1 VPRELCVTPPPPRFP
16 PLCSEYLSA
25 LRCICY
31 GGQSRRCRNLGD
43 GAVSGGLDTRDPVR
57 DTEWQD
63 RWLARDWLVT
73 SSPWNRDEHYDTV
86 VKSEKGSYDLV
97 G

>member
-1 VPRELCVTPPPPRFP
+1 MTEPCP
-16 PLCSEYLSA
+16 
-25 LRCICY
+25 
-31 GGQSRRCRNLGD
+31 
-43 GAVSGGLDTRDPVR
+43 GGLDTGDPVR